1 LFAAGLL
8 INGRFSDS
16 GAALVQ
22 HVGMGQ
28 RNFRM
33 IETNGITLRVV
44 VEGQGPLLVLLHG
57 FPQCWYLWRHQI
69 DELVAAGYQVAVP
82 DQRGY
87 GGSDKPEEIE
97 AYDGMHL
104 VSDVVGIADALG
116 HDTFTLIIH
125 DIGAVIGWDIAM
137 LYPER
142 VNAVFALSVPP
153 KRSGRTATRQEDIG
167 DHFFYVVYFQ
177 QPGIAEAELDADVR
191 KSLRMIHFA
200 LSGDAPPG
208 LYLQPKRAN
217 AKLLDGLI
225 DPDPLPNW
233 LTDEDL
239 DVYSEA
245 YRDGFRGPINWYR
258 NGRSAEVTRRL
269 GNAAITQPCYF
280 MAGSLDPALV
290 LLRDAYDNLE
300 QNVPDLRANVILDG
314 AGHWLPL
321 ERTNEVNSALLDFL
335 RGLER

>member
-1 LFAAGLL
+1 MSFANMVPARRRDD
-8 INGRFSDS
+8 IFD
-16 GAALVQ
+16 AEPV
-22 HVGMGQ
+22 
-28 RNFRM
+28 
-33 IETNGITLRVV
+33 
-44 VEGQGPLLVLLHG
+44 G

-69 DELVAAGYQVAVP
+69 DELVAAGYQVAIP

-137 LYPER
+137 LYPQR

-153 KRSGRTATRQEDIG
+153 MRSGGTATRQEDIG
-167 DHFFYVVYFQ
+167 DHFFYLVYFQ
-177 QPGIAEAELDADVR
+177 QPGIAEAELD
-191 KSLRMIHFA
+191 
-200 LSGDAPPG
+200 
-208 LYLQPKRAN
+208 LQPKPAN

-233 LTDEDL
+233 LTEEDL

-245 YRDGFRGPINWYR
+245 YRDGFRGPST
-258 NGRSAEVTRRL
+258 GTETV
-269 GNAAITQPCYF
+269 AAP
-280 MAGSLDPALV
+280 
-290 LLRDAYDNLE
+290 R
-300 QNVPDLRANVILDG
+300 
-314 AGHWLPL
+314 
-321 ERTNEVNSALLDFL
+321 
-335 RGLER
+335 